1 MKKSWLGVAGSA
13 ALVFGLFACSGED
26 GADGINGKDGQ
37 NGLNG
42 VSCEVAALKSG
53 NGYKVLCDGDSV
65 GVLKNGAKGD
75 PGEKGSTGDDGTSCT
90 VDTLAKQVG
99 FKVLCD
105 GDSVGVL
112 LNGVP
117 GESCTTSEADDGI
130 AITCGSTTTI
140 VKNGADGTSC
150 TAEENATKTGFVL
163 SCGGKVVGTILN
175 GSNGVNGT
183 SCTAEENATKTGFV
197 LSCDG
202 KKVGTILNGSN
213 GANGKSCSAV
223 VNNDGN
229 FDLSCDGVAVGT
241 IKNGANGTSCEAEK
255 VTTADGRSG
264 LEVTCGGTVVDTVW
278 NGDKGETGA
287 GCTISDDPDQDG
299 VVNITCGETTTQ
311 IFKAMCGVE
320 PYDPAKKF
328 CVNSKSYDLCN
339 GSAFDPATMRCNDKV
354 EPPTVVGVC
363 EGKDYDLNTQKCEE
377 GKILTYCGTENNN
390 WYIDTTEY
398 FCSEN
403 MKVPVKKCGVDK
415 LVYDFGNEMC
425 VQGVVKPYCG
435 LFSFDAE
442 ELGEL
447 RGFIMGFG
455 NGCGMTVEEVGV
467 CDPYEGTAAEGTL
480 SYYFQNTTGKIGVMN
495 NAKTFDPATQFCQA
509 ESDTVLTLCNSKT
522 FTKDEF
528 CDEGVIREK
537 CGGQEYRNGDAFCS
551 NGKVYGRCDA
561 DSEKDGS
568 YDPERISCLSG
579 YQSAF
584 CEYSVKDSANDL
596 ATLQSKYDDA
606 VWYDSTVVFDGD
618 MVDGQT
624 CLIKKDGKWKIL
636 CPVSYDDSEKFCDMR
651 DHQAYT
657 YKAIKLNAS
666 KSQVWMTENLNY
678 DVSGSILPGGDW
690 SSFGRLYTWTAAMA
704 LDDKYLTEFASGT
717 DAIKD
722 EHQGVCPEGWHMP
735 SEIEFLAL
743 RDAWTNVE
751 ELAENGN
758 YLVSFKFKADTSAW
772 DNANAKEATNVTGFS
787 AMPVGFYVT
796 TGTPGY
802 SETGLSFRMWL
813 AGDKTTQQT
822 YIDSGKDNPSAAYR
836 FQTHLVNDVLGY
848 NNDNSKSDYYAVRCV
863 KNAD

>member
-1 MKKSWLGVAGSA
+1 MKKSWLGVAGCT

-65 GVLKNGAKGD
+65 GVLLNGADGEDGKDGAKGDTGAAGKDGAKGD

-140 VKNGADGTSC
+140 VKNGANGTSC

-183 SCTAEENATKTGFV
+183 SCTAEENATKTGFD
-197 LSCDG
+197 LTCDG

-287 GCTISDDPDQDG
+287 GCTISDDPDLDG

-311 IFKAMCGVE
+311 IFKAMCGE
-320 PYDPAKKF
+320 TPFDPKKQF
-328 CVNSKSYDLCN
+328 CENRRLYDLC
-339 GSAFDPATMRCNDKV
+339 GGVAYDPS
-354 EPPTVVGVC
+354 
-363 EGKDYDLNTQKCEE
+363 
-377 GKILTYCGTENNN
+377 
-390 WYIDTTEY
+390 EY
-398 FCSEN
+398 FCQDDYVYTLCKPDAMSNSRKYDPEKYVCSN
-403 MKVPVKKCGVDK
+403 GGRKPICGYNIVESGETYYSLYFTLLYTRIGNSILDSDGSTIKYIPGEKGQVVVPITYDLSKEFCKDDKVYNLCGV
-415 LVYDFGNEMC
+415 VYH
-425 VQGVVKPYCG
+425 
-435 LFSFDAE
+435 E
-442 ELGEL
+442 E
-447 RGFIMGFG
+447 
-455 NGCGMTVEEVGV
+455 NGGW
-467 CDPYEGTAAEGTL
+467 YEGGEDYDPETQICVNDVLLSRCGDYGYDSTMFFCEDGNVYNLCNGKKYDPETEACSNSKIMKICGREKNTYSSWTRDKYCESVPTASCFGSL
-480 SYYFQNTTGKIGVMN
+480 MYFEDSDARFEWTYEDSVTFVTTY
-495 NAKTFDPATQFCQA
+495 DSETQFC
-509 ESDTVLTLCNSKT
+509 DT
-522 FTKDEF
+522 
-528 CDEGVIREK
+528 
-537 CGGQEYRNGDAFCS
+537 
-551 NGKVYGRCDA
+551 
-561 DSEKDGS
+561 
-568 YDPERISCLSG
+568 
-579 YQSAF
+579 
-584 CEYSVKDSANDL
+584 
-596 ATLQSKYDDA
+596 
-606 VWYDSTVVFDGD
+606 
-618 MVDGQT
+618 
-624 CLIKKDGKWKIL
+624 
-636 CPVSYDDSEKFCDMR
+636 R
-651 DHQAYT
+651 DHQLYT
-657 YKAIKLNAS
+657 YKAIKIS
-666 KSQVWMTENLNY
+666 TSQSQVWMTENLNY
-678 DVSGSILPGGDW
+678 DVSGSILPDGDW

-743 RDAWTNVE
+743 RSAWTNVE
-751 ELAENGN
+751 ELAENGD

-802 SETGLSFRMWL
+802 SQTGLSFRMWL

-836 FQTHLVNDVLGY
+836 FQTHKLNDVLGY